1 MRNSNLN
8 FDNFNKYSTENKEN
22 DNFNND
28 STEIEGTISGYKDEQ
43 TLEIEKTLNI
53 NKIPDKKPPLKTILE
68 NKDISFN
75 KEYLDINN
83 LYTSLNCYI
92 KIYNKYDYGLLTV
105 TNKNII
111 MESNKKLLKLRDWSF
126 SEISTKNAKN
136 NSSDIQL
143 PNYIMNDTIDK
154 IITGRNALKDKKIE
168 NPIYLLNIN
177 LDLVTCKLVVH
188 KEKLKFRLLLLGY
201 NKNNSNNYLKKI
213 IVIKFNCLNV
223 EKIIFYHVC
232 EIINKC
238 IILSEGYKSNL
249 FGVNFRKNYFTKS
262 YIDLISFIKEANT
275 CDILLFK
282 SYSSSGKC
290 QRCLTKGD
298 YDHIVLL
305 IKKDNN
311 LKLFDCIEE
320 DGVRLRTFS
329 EFMYFLYP
337 LYYEKITYR
346 KLNISIEDMV
356 EYIHRNNIDKYE
368 NLDNYTL
375 EDMSTNE
382 IKNKFYSII
391 NQKLEIFIHN
401 NNNSKYD
408 FPYCEY
414 VCKSKN
420 TKNKHKNKNTYFCS
434 ELVAAVYM
442 FCQIMSNEYDPFDY
456 LPGRFSGKEKIEF
469 INGFHFG
476 PEMIIEFSD

>member
-1 MRNSNLN
+1 MINNNFN

-177 LDLVTCKLVVH
+177 LAHLH
-188 KEKLKFRLLLLGY
+188 EKLFL
-201 NKNNSNNYLKKI
+201 
-213 IVIKFNCLNV
+213 V
-223 EKIIFYHVC
+223 FY
-232 EIINKC
+232 
-238 IILSEGYKSNL
+238 
-249 FGVNFRKNYFTKS
+249 FF
-262 YIDLISFIKEANT
+262 
-275 CDILLFK
+275 
-282 SYSSSGKC
+282 
-290 QRCLTKGD
+290 
-298 YDHIVLL
+298 LL
-305 IKKDNN
+305 I
-311 LKLFDCIEE
+311 LFA
-320 DGVRLRTFS
+320 
-329 EFMYFLYP
+329 
-337 LYYEKITYR
+337 
-346 KLNISIEDMV
+346 
-356 EYIHRNNIDKYE
+356 
-368 NLDNYTL
+368 
-375 EDMSTNE
+375 
-382 IKNKFYSII
+382 
-391 NQKLEIFIHN
+391 Q
-401 NNNSKYD
+401 
-408 FPYCEY
+408 
-414 VCKSKN
+414 
-420 TKNKHKNKNTYFCS
+420 
-434 ELVAAVYM
+434 
-442 FCQIMSNEYDPFDY
+442 
-456 LPGRFSGKEKIEF
+456 
-469 INGFHFG
+469 
-476 PEMIIEFSD
+476 